1 MPLNARTCLSS
12 MICLALSGHSM
23 AQAPSKMA
31 SHPEESQG
39 DCFSTEYRC
48 IPDQLKVENINQA
61 PISVVS
67 DYAESQGQKKSL
79 FKGDVVITQGHRT
92 IKADTAQLNQEKN
105 VITAKGNIIYHD
117 GDVAIKGSEL
127 HSVLDTEDS
136 ILKDAQYKMLCSPG
150 RGEAKQVFKN
160 GTTFYQLENGTYT
173 TCPSQDKSWR
183 FSAGKIE
190 KKKTIATPICT
201 TCALKC

>member
-31 SHPEESQG
+31 SHPEESQV

-79 FKGDVVITQGHRT
+79 FKGDVVISRSPHHRSRLRNS
-92 IKADTAQLNQEKN
+92 IEECDHRE
-105 VITAKGNIIYHD
+105 GNIIYHD

-127 HSVLDTEDS
+127 HATPDTEDS

-150 RGEAKQVFKN
+150 RGKPKQVFKN

-173 TCPSQDKSWR
+173 TCPAR
-183 FSAGKIE
+183 
-190 KKKTIATPICT
+190 
-201 TCALKC
+201 